1 MTAIARALTRAFATA
16 AEVEVVKQL
25 LLFSLAGLFVSVLLM
40 TYGLDLSPGFFSA
53 PTTPPPNATRARA
66 SLDGFVLA

>member
-40 TYGLDLSPGFFSA
+40 NYSLDLSPCFFY
-53 PTTPPPNATRARA
+53 T
-66 SLDGFVLA
+66 